1 MLNITLESIAE
12 AMSPLVCREHCR
24 GLPHI
29 YTAAGALYGVCPGA
43 CIYYFGLSWWAIWFQ
58 FIILV
63 TSIPVGVS
71 ITAVRSAESR
81 ILAFMCLASLIHAVG
96 YS

>member
-1 MLNITLESIAE
+1 M
-12 AMSPLVCREHCR
+12 
-24 GLPHI
+24 GLPHT

-71 ITAVRSAESR
+71 MTAVALLRKTGLLPYVPCQLEPQWGPQLLNVWRLHS
-81 ILAFMCLASLIHAVG
+81 
-96 YS
+96 

>member
-1 MLNITLESIAE
+1 M
-12 AMSPLVCREHCR
+12 
-24 GLPHI
+24 GLPHT

-71 ITAVRSAESR
+71 MTAV
-81 ILAFMCLASLIHAVG
+81 AFCEKQDSCLMCLASLNRNGGHS
-96 YS
+96 Y